1 VDTQSTYAIILRC
14 ALDGTV
20 QEIIANS
27 GMLLTTLKPGESFIQ
42 FISPGSI
49 DKALRLLKE
58 LRTGAGGVS
67 WELNVALEKGI
78 QALRFSGFRDGDVLF
93 IGAAI
98 DDTAT
103 SSMQQ
108 DLLRMATDQATALR
122 SVIKRQY
129 DLALEQFQHG
139 RDRYDELS
147 QLNNELINLQRDL
160 LRKNHELERLNTFK
174 DELLGMAAHDLRTPL
189 SVIALYSQYLL
200 EETETEISDEQ
211 ADLVREIV
219 DASDFMYKLVS
230 NLLDLATIEAGR
242 LQLECQAVDLA
253 AMIAHNARLNSTLA
267 QRKSIRIVIDISP
280 ELPPV
285 YVDAVKIEQVLNNL
299 LANAVKFSPTGSTL
313 FVAGHPF
320 PVASGEMVAVTIQD
334 QGPGISE
341 EQGEKLFQPFS
352 RLSSRAPGGEKNSG
366 LGLAISRRIVE
377 GHGGQIWLKGK
388 VGEGAAFTFTLPIA
402 SGDEAQLLVSEA
414 HFLEDATLSE
424 RQPPT

>member
-1 VDTQSTYAIILRC
+1 VNTQGTHLIILRC
-14 ALDGTV
+14 TLDGTV
-20 QEIIANS
+20 QEIVANP
-27 GMLLTTLKPGESFIQ
+27 GMLLTALKPGESFIQ

-78 QALRFSGFRDGDVLF
+78 QALRFSGFRDGDTLF

-98 DDTAT
+98 DDTDI
-103 SSMQQ
+103 SLMQQ
-108 DLLRMATDQATALR
+108 DLLRIANDQATALR
-122 SVIKRQY
+122 SAIKRQY

-139 RDRYDELS
+139 GDRYSELS

-174 DELLGMAAHDLRTPL
+174 NELLGMAAHDLRTPL

-219 DASDFMYKLVS
+219 NASDFMYKLVS

-253 AMIAHNARLNSTLA
+253 AIIAHNARLNSTLA
-267 QRKSIRIVIDISP
+267 QRKSIRIVTDISP
-280 ELPPV
+280 KLPPV

-299 LANAVKFSPTGSTL
+299 LANAVKFSPAGSVM
-313 FVAGHPF
+313 FVAAHPF
-320 PVASGEMVAVTIQD
+320 PAGSGEMVAVTIQD

-341 EQGEKLFQPFS
+341 EQGKKLFQPFS
-352 RLSSRAPGGEKNSG
+352 RLSPRAPGGEKNSG
-366 LGLAISRRIVE
+366 LGLAISRRIIE
-377 GHGGQIWLKGK
+377 GHGGQIWLESK

-402 SGDEAQLLVSEA
+402 SGDEAQLLVIED
-414 HFLEDATLSE
+414 HFLEDATLSGG
-424 RQPPT
+424 QPSA